1 MFVNICLN
9 VIFYMFVNIQV
20 FPFDFM
26 PQTVPQQPPVVRQL
40 CFEPVWFHNHLRFYW
55 YLLKDLKISEL
66 LLHFLH
72 RTHHS
77 RMVLH
82 KPRSLSS
89 KLSRSRRLRQYRCVC
104 VWMNMCEKLKTQA
117 SIKLWFHNINTP
129 SVLHLARMCLTKMRT
144 CECCMSAAVL
154 QKQPIMWATHLLI
167 IYTFFQVS
175 TKPWRYCLGVSE
187 LDSFIFIL
195 NCNIIVLILI

>member
-1 MFVNICLN
+1 MWSFICLWIYRSSPSILCHRQFLN
-9 VIFYMFVNIQV
+9 SHLWWDNYALNLFGFIITCAFIGICWKTWKSVSFYCI
-20 FPFDFM
+20 
-26 PQTVPQQPPVVRQL
+26 
-40 CFEPVWFHNHLRFYW
+40 
-55 YLLKDLKISEL
+55 
-66 LLHFLH
+66 FLH